1 MKKSKLK
8 GYIKDWENKNKKFS
22 YAKTMKLL
30 DVINY
35 IFLDSIKKIN
45 YKSNYEKSKY
55 IMQEIVYDFDV
66 VMEFLNKG
74 RILLS
79 INILR
84 NVYENMLYVMATSYN
99 SDLIVDIKTNPSDFR
114 DVVKDNCNN
123 ILTDNFEPN
132 DISDIYN
139 HLSKLTHVINLKEA
153 VSYLLSKKK
162 YQNYISNEIKG
173 LLLIIEYMYL
183 EFLNKKTNEINDEFI
198 YNSIIIANHINQ
210 INVLYYIANTEKES
224 IILNSYFYGEKNQN
238 YLNKCQNELLDT
250 FKDYKIYKKDIE
262 ITLKKTIKKFNQQVK
277 EYNYFEI
284 ANKIIES

>member
-22 YAKTMKLL
+22 YAKTMKLF

-35 IFLDSIKKIN
+35 IFLDSIKKIE
-45 YKSNYEKSKY
+45 YRSNYEKSKY
-55 IMQEIVYDFDV
+55 IMQEIIYDFDV
-66 VMEFLNKG
+66 VMDFLNKG

-84 NVYENMLYVMATSYN
+84 NIYENILYVMATSYN

-114 DVVKDNCNN
+114 DVVKDNCNS
-123 ILTDNFEPN
+123 ILTDYFEPN

-139 HLSKLTHVINLKEA
+139 HLSKLTHVTNLKEA
-153 VSYLLSKKK
+153 TSYLLSKKK
-162 YQNYISNEIKG
+162 YQKYISNEIKS
-173 LLLIIEYMYL
+173 LVLIIEYMYL
-183 EFLNKKTNEINDEFI
+183 DFLNKEANEVNKEFM
-198 YNSIIIANHINQ
+198 YNSIIVANHINQ
-210 INVLYYIANTEKES
+210 INLVYYIANTEKEN

-238 YLNKCQNELLDT
+238 YLNKIQNELLDT
-250 FKDYKIYKKDIE
+250 FKDYKIYKDDIE
-262 ITLKKTIKKFNQQVK
+262 ITLKKVINKFNNQVK